1 MIDPPPQSSESGSAI
16 VAPAPPATS
25 PAPPAEEIAAEAAR
39 LVGLAMA
46 ERLRV
51 RLMGGLAIRFQ
62 SPTAQRPP
70 YARVYRDL
78 DLVAHRKDV
87 GALRRLLDGQG
98 YVGDRLF
105 NAIHGAQ
112 RLVYTAPSE
121 RWSVDVVI
129 DDLAMSHT
137 IVLKDR
143 LGTDGPTLD
152 LADLLLT
159 KLQIWETNE
168 KDLGDIVC
176 LLADHP
182 LAPAGRLV
190 AGPADDGGP
199 GPIDLIRLRAILG
212 SDWGLCHTVERNL
225 RAVGDAWARRPA
237 PEAPYPVDAQ
247 VVALLADIESA
258 PKSLGWKARARIG
271 ERVRWYET
279 HEEARR

>member
-247 VVALLADIESA
+247 VAALLADIESA

-279 HEEARR
+279 PEEARR